1 MTPKE
6 KSRADA
12 TLPFAVSSD
21 ISVGGALKARPED
34 FIVEEIPAYLP
45 SGSGEHVYVRFEK
58 CGLDTDEAI
67 RRLARA
73 LEVDPRDAGT
83 AGKKDRHAITR
94 QWASFLGA
102 DEVRARALDVE
113 GVRVLEVARHG
124 NKLRTGH
131 LRGNRFELRLRG
143 APASDAEPAREV
155 LAELARR
162 GVPGYFGLQRFG
174 RDAGNVAAARAWI
187 VEGGP
192 PPRAPWA
199 RKLLVSALQS
209 ELFNELCAER
219 VADGSY
225 GDVLEGDVVRKE
237 ESGGLFCPSTPEELA
252 DARARASQF
261 LVSPTGPMF
270 GISMR
275 AAEGAVRAREEACLV
290 RAGLDAEKL
299 ARFARAGE
307 GTRRP
312 YRFALDAPEVEADAE
327 GIVLRFGLPAGA
339 YATIVVRELRRTDA

>member
-1 MTPKE
+1 MDG
-6 KSRADA
+6 S
-12 TLPFAVSSD
+12 LPFAISGGF
-21 ISVGGALKARPED
+21 SVGGELKAQPED
-34 FIVEEIPAYLP
+34 FVVEETPAYQP
-45 SGSGEHVYVRFEK
+45 SGAGEHVYIRFEK
-58 CGLDTDEAI
+58 RGLDTDEAV

-83 AGKKDRHAITR
+83 AGRKDRHAITR

-102 DEVRARALDVE
+102 DLERARALEGIE
-113 GVRVLEVARHG
+113 GVRVLEVSRHG

-143 APASDAEPAREV
+143 APASDLPHAREM

-162 GVPGYFGLQRFG
+162 GVPGYFGQQRFG
-174 RDAGNVAAARAWI
+174 RDAGNVAAARAWL
-187 VEGGP
+187 VDAGP

-199 RKLLVSALQS
+199 RKLLVSSLQA

-219 VADGSY
+219 VQDDTY
-225 GDVLEGDVVRKE
+225 GKVLGGDVVRKE
-237 ESGGLFCPSTPEELA
+237 EGGGLFCPATPEELV
-252 DARARASQF
+252 DAQDRAARF

-270 GISMR
+270 GVSMR
-275 AAEGAVRAREEACLV
+275 AAEGSVGEREAACLAA
-290 RAGLDAEKL
+290 AGLDTEKL

-312 YRFALDAPEVEADAE
+312 YRFALDAPEAEADAE
-327 GIVLRFGLPAGA
+327 GIVLRFGLPPGG
-339 YATIVVRELRRTDA
+339 YATVVVRELRRSDA